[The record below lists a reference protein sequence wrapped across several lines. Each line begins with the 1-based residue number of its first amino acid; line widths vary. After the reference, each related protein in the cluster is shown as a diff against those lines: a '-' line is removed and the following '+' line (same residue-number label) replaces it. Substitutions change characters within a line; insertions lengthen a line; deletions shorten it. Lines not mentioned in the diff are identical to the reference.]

1 MSKPIYKEKGFKRMC
16 VVAFAVVAGMGGAIK
31 YDIVRGIGPFAS
43 SHETVSNLD
52 TSEAQTIP
60 QAVSS
65 EQLALEEAKENLTTG
80 IVDLLPMQDMAFQDD
95 TYLSPNDVATMLSD
109 KIANNVYTPQENTA
123 EFLNGLAE
131 FVNSSNFSVTY
142 TDTSGNDKTTF
153 ILQGNGTNEIARG
166 IGGFDNVAMNDVN
179 LIALNL
185 SDNRS
190 LEYSAIPLTAYT
202 IMQAQWMAV
211 SPEVAVKSEPVSR
224 GSHIRDYGFKG

>member
-1 MSKPIYKEKGFKRMC
+1 
-16 VVAFAVVAGMGGAIK
+16 MGGAIK

-190 LEYSAIPLTAYT
+190 LEYSAIHPNITCDKLIHFFACC
-202 IMQAQWMAV
+202 I
-211 SPEVAVKSEPVSR
+211 P
-224 GSHIRDYGFKG
+224 SH